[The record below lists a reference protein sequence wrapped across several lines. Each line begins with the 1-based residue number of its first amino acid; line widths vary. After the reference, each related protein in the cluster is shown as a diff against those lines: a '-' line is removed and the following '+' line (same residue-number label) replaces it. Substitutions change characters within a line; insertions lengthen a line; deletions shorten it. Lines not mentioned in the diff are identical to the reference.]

1 MRSVAGGAIGGDF
14 TLIPEFPGTA
24 MTELSA
30 LVHECFLCDI
40 NALKPGNVGR
50 HGPGHGMDCADFVR
64 SAEVVTPI
72 LCDARLGIGRKIL
85 SSVEAT
91 RDAVRCNTNLGMI
104 LLAAPIIGVFQEH
117 GLEADFR
124 GTVQST
130 LKSLGRQEA
139 QDIFT
144 AIRLAN
150 PGGLGK
156 VDRYDVNSPL
166 DIGIY
171 SAMEA
176 AQGRDLVALQYVNGY
191 REVVD
196 LGVKC
201 LQNHHDRWNSVEW
214 AVVACY
220 LMYMASF
227 PDSHIRRKHG
237 IETAEQVRKRTKP
250 VLERFMSYDNPE
262 DAGEVLLIFDRE
274 LKASELNPGACADLT
289 VASLLLFRLGSG

>member
-1 MRSVAGGAIGGDF
+1 
-14 TLIPEFPGTA
+14 

-30 LVHECFLCDI
+30 LVHECFICDI
-40 NALKPGNVGR
+40 DALKPGNVGR
-50 HGPGHGMDCADFVR
+50 HGAGHGMDCADFVR

-72 LCDARLGIGRKIL
+72 LCDRRLGIGRKIL

-91 RDAVRCNTNLGMI
+91 RAEVHCNTNLGMV
-104 LLAAPIIGVFQEH
+104 LLIAPIIRVFQEH
-117 GLEADFR
+117 GPQGDFR
-124 GTVQST
+124 RALTAT
-130 LKSLGRQEA
+130 LKSLGRQDA
-139 QDIFT
+139 QDIFA

-156 VDRYDVNSPL
+156 TDRYDVNSTP
-166 DIGIY
+166 DIGIQ

-176 AQGRDLVALQYVNGY
+176 AQDRDLVALQYANGY
-191 REVVD
+191 REVVG
-196 LGVKC
+196 LGLKC
-201 LQNHHDRWNSVEW
+201 LQSQFYRWNNVEW

-237 IETAEQVRKRTKP
+237 TEIAEQVRKRTKP
-250 VLERFMSYDNPE
+250 VMEQFMSYDDPE
-262 DAGEVLLIFDRE
+262 DAREALMIFDRD

-289 VASLLLFRLGSG
+289 VASLLLFRLGIG

>member
-1 MRSVAGGAIGGDF
+1 MN
-14 TLIPEFPGTA
+14 
-24 MTELSA
+24 ELSV
-30 LVHECFLCDI
+30 LVYDCFICDI

-50 HGPGHGMDCADFVR
+50 HGAGHGMECADFIK
-64 SAEVVTPI
+64 SAQAVTPI
-72 LCDARLGIGRKIL
+72 LCDRRLGIGRKIL

-91 RDAVRCNTNLGMI
+91 RAEVRCNTNLGMV
-104 LLAAPIIGVFQEH
+104 LLIAPIIQVFQEH
-117 GLEADFR
+117 GLQADFR
-124 GTVQST
+124 RTVKST

-139 QDIFT
+139 QDIFA

-166 DIGIY
+166 EIDIY

-176 AQGRDLVALQYVNGY
+176 ARDRDLVALQYANGY

-201 LQNHHDRWNSVEW
+201 LQNQFDRWNIVEW

-237 IETAEQVRKRTKP
+237 IETAEQVRKKTKP

-262 DAGEVLLIFDRE
+262 DAREVLMIFDRE

-289 VASLLLFRLGSG
+289 VASLLLFRLGIG

>member
-1 MRSVAGGAIGGDF
+1 
-14 TLIPEFPGTA
+14 

-30 LVHECFLCDI
+30 LVYECFICDI

-50 HGPGHGMDCADFVR
+50 HGAGHGMDCADFAR

-72 LCDARLGIGRKIL
+72 LCDRRLGIGQKIL
-85 SSVEAT
+85 SGVEAT
-91 RDAVRCNTNLGMI
+91 RAAVHCNTNLGMV
-104 LLAAPIIGVFQEH
+104 LLLAPIIQVYQEH
-117 GLEADFR
+117 GLQADFR
-124 GTVQST
+124 HTVKST
-130 LKSLGRQEA
+130 LKSLGRREA

-156 VDRYDVNSPL
+156 VDRYDVNSAQ
-166 DIGIY
+166 DIDIY

-176 AQGRDLVALQYVNGY
+176 AQDRDLIALQYVNGY

-196 LGVKC
+196 FGVKC
-201 LQNHHDRWNSVEW
+201 LQNHHDRRINVEW

-237 IETAEQVRKRTKP
+237 IETAEQVRNKTKP
-250 VLERFMSYDNPE
+250 VLERFMSYDNPD
-262 DAGEVLLIFDRE
+262 DAREVLMIFDRE
-274 LKASELNPGACADLT
+274 LKALELNPGACADLT
-289 VASLLLFRLGSG
+289 VASLLLFRLGIG

>member
-1 MRSVAGGAIGGDF
+1 MCGPAPRSRTF
-14 TLIPEFPGTA
+14 

-30 LVHECFLCDI
+30 LVHDCFTCDI

-50 HGPGHGMDCADFVR
+50 HGAGHGMECADFSA
-64 SAEVVTPI
+64 SAEVVSPI
-72 LCDARLGIGRKIL
+72 LCDRRLGIGRKIL

-91 RDAVRCNTNLGMI
+91 RAAVHCNTNLGMI
-104 LLAAPIIGVFQEH
+104 LLIAPIIRVFHEH
-117 GLEADFR
+117 GLQADFR
-124 GTVQST
+124 RTVKST

-139 QDIFT
+139 QDIFA

-156 VDRYDVNSPL
+156 TDRYDVNSPQ
-166 DIGIY
+166 DIDIY

-176 AQGRDLVALQYVNGY
+176 AQDRDLVALQYVNGY
-191 REVVD
+191 REVVNS
-196 LGVKC
+196 GVDC

-262 DAGEVLLIFDRE
+262 DAREVLMNFDRE

>member
-1 MRSVAGGAIGGDF
+1 
-14 TLIPEFPGTA
+14 

-30 LVHECFLCDI
+30 LLYDCFICDI

-50 HGPGHGMDCADFVR
+50 HGAGHGMECADFAR
-64 SAEVVTPI
+64 SAEVVSPI
-72 LCDARLGIGRKIL
+72 LCDRRLGIGRKIL

-91 RDAVRCNTNLGMI
+91 RAAVHCNTNLGMI
-104 LLAAPIIGVFQEH
+104 LLIAPIIQVFHEH
-117 GLEADFR
+117 GLQADFR
-124 GTVQST
+124 RTVKST

-139 QDIFT
+139 QDIFA

-156 VDRYDVNSPL
+156 TDRYDVNFPQ
-166 DIGIY
+166 DIDIY
-171 SAMEA
+171 SAMET
-176 AQGRDLVALQYVNGY
+176 AQDRDLVALQYANGY

-201 LQNHHDRWNSVEW
+201 LQNQFDRWNSVEW

-237 IETAEQVRKRTKP
+237 IETAGQARKRTKP

-262 DAGEVLLIFDRE
+262 DAREVLMNFDRE

-289 VASLLLFRLGSG
+289 VASLLLFRLGIG

>member
-1 MRSVAGGAIGGDF
+1 
-14 TLIPEFPGTA
+14 

-30 LVHECFLCDI
+30 LVYDCFICDI

-50 HGPGHGMDCADFVR
+50 HGAGHGMDCADFIR

-72 LCDARLGIGRKIL
+72 LCDPRPGIGRKIL
-85 SSVEAT
+85 SSIEAT
-91 RDAVRCNTNLGMI
+91 RAAVRCNTNLGMV
-104 LLAAPIIGVFQEH
+104 LLVAPIIGVYQEH
-117 GLEADFR
+117 GLQGDFR
-124 GTVQST
+124 RTVKST

-139 QDIFT
+139 QDIFA

-156 VDRYDVNSPL
+156 VDRYDVNSQP
-166 DIGIY
+166 DSDIY

-176 AQGRDLVALQYVNGY
+176 AQDRDLVALQYVNGY
-191 REVVD
+191 REVAE

-237 IETAEQVRKRTKP
+237 IETAEQVRKKTKP

-262 DAGEVLLIFDRE
+262 EAREVLMIFDRE
-274 LKASELNPGACADLT
+274 LKASELNPGACADLA
-289 VASLLLFRLGSG
+289 VASLLLFRLGIG